1 LAGAS
6 FFIPPLR
13 ELLSGYPPPEG
24 FPALDVYLPTAR
36 AYAERA
42 ARRIPGACSRS
53 TLHTPPFS
61 PYALRGE
68 GHLLHDVDG
77 HELVD
82 LHANYSALVH
92 GHAFP
97 PVLAAAGEALAGGSS
112 FGLPTLAEVQLA
124 EHLAARVPAAPRW
137 RFTGSGT
144 EAVMAALRVARAHT
158 GRSLVVRFA
167 GCYHGGSD
175 ALLQPGAPGVPDA
188 VQADVLTLPL
198 GDAEAL
204 QASVEARG
212 SELAAI
218 LLDLMPNRAGLSPV
232 EPAFASL
239 ARSLASAH
247 GALLI
252 LDEVITFRLST
263 AGFHAL
269 YRLEP
274 DLVTLGKIVG
284 GGLPCGALA
293 GSPEAMAVLE
303 PTSPGA
309 VHLSGTFVAN
319 PLTMRAA
326 LAALQALDAP
336 AIARIDALGERLRA
350 GLLAQGFTVTG
361 RGSLLKLHHDDL
373 PALWWRLYREGV
385 LIAADGL
392 CSMSTPMDD
401 TIVADLLARFSRAG
415 L

>member
-1 LAGAS
+1 
-6 FFIPPLR
+6 
-13 ELLSGYPPPEG
+13 
-24 FPALDVYLPTAR
+24 LDVSLPVAR
-36 AYAERA
+36 AYAQRA
-42 ARRIPGACSRS
+42 ARHIPGASSRS
-53 TLHTPPFS
+53 TLHTPPFP

-77 HELVD
+77 HELID
-82 LHANYSALVH
+82 LHANYSSLVH

-97 PVLAAAGEALAGGSS
+97 PVLAATGEALAGGSS

-158 GRSLVVRFA
+158 GRSLIVRFA

-175 ALLQPGAPGVPDA
+175 ALLQPGAPGVLA
-188 VQADVLTLPL
+188 AAQADILTLPL
-198 GDAEAL
+198 GDTDAL
-204 QASVEARG
+204 QAAVGAHG

-218 LLDLMPNRAGLSPV
+218 LLDLMPNRAGLNPV
-232 EPAFASL
+232 DPSFASL
-239 ARSLASAH
+239 ARELATAH
-247 GALLI
+247 GSLLI

-263 AGFHAL
+263 AGLHAR
-269 YRLEP
+269 YRLRP
-274 DLVTLGKIVG
+274 DLVTLGKVIG

-293 GSPEAMAVLE
+293 GSSEAMAVLE
-303 PTSPGA
+303 PTHPGA
-309 VHLSGTFVAN
+309 VNLSGTFVAN
-319 PLTMRAA
+319 PVTMRAG

-336 AIARIDALGERLRA
+336 AIARIDALGERLCA
-350 GLLAQGFTVTG
+350 GLRTRGFTVTG

-385 LIAADGL
+385 LVAADGL
-392 CSMSTPMDD
+392 CCISTPMDD
-401 TIVADLLARFSRAG
+401 AILADILARFERARP
-415 L
+415 